1 MPFGNR
7 VSKKQNAKKGK
18 FLLHFLPA
26 SANIAVGASKR
37 PIFVID
43 LQGKEVQQMAKCD
56 ICGKGVTFGI
66 KVSHSH
72 RRSNRAWKP
81 NVKRVK
87 AIVNGTPCHVYA
99 CTRCL
104 RSGKVTRAI

>member
-1 MPFGNR
+1 MITKNII
-7 VSKKQNAKKGK
+7 KI
-18 FLLHFLPA
+18 FLQLRGA
-26 SANIAVGASKR
+26 SAIIIGLFISGF
-37 PIFVID
+37 FVR
-43 LQGKEVQQMAKCD
+43 EVQRIMAKCD
-56 ICGKGVTFGI
+56 FCDKGVTFGI

-87 AIVNGTPCHVYA
+87 AIVDGTPKHVYV

-104 RSGKVTRAI
+104 RSGKVTRAV

>member
-1 MPFGNR
+1 MHSGR
-7 VSKKQNAKKGK
+7 S
-18 FLLHFLPA
+18 
-26 SANIAVGASKR
+26 SAIIIKLFKSRDEPGDGRSNKR
-37 PIFVID
+37 
-43 LQGKEVQQMAKCD
+43 EVQRIMAKCD
-56 ICGKGVTFGI
+56 FCDKGVSFGI

-87 AIVNGTPCHVYA
+87 AIVDGTPKHVYV

-104 RSGKVTRAI
+104 RSGKVTRAV